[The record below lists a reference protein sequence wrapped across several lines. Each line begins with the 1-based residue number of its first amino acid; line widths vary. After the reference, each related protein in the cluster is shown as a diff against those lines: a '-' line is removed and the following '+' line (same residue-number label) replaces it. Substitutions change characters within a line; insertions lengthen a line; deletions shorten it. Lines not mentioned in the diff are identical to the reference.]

1 VPLSVGNLQMVELC
15 EGLMLA
21 MMLEAG
27 VVQGR
32 LRCESC
38 HVCLDCCCK
47 GVVDGVLCWLS
58 VVFAQVGKEMGMGI
72 GVPEGI

>member
-1 VPLSVGNLQMVELC
+1 MPESVGNLQMMELC

-32 LRCESC
+32 RS
-38 HVCLDCCCK
+38 VRVVMCLECCCK
-47 GVVDGVLCWLS
+47 GVVDGVLCWLL
-58 VVFAQVGKEMGMGI
+58 VIFVQVGREWGMGI
-72 GVPEGI
+72 HVPASV

>member
-1 VPLSVGNLQMVELC
+1 MPESVGNLQMMELC

-32 LRCESC
+32 LQCEGC
-38 HVCLDCCCK
+38 HVF
-47 GVVDGVLCWLS
+47 GVLL
-58 VVFAQVGKEMGMGI
+58 
-72 GVPEGI
+72 